1 MKNSLTLLHHEI
13 RLQARQKAEWA
24 SLLLFFVIVITLMP
38 FALGADAEI
47 LRRLA
52 PGLIWLA
59 ALLMS
64 LLSLDRLFV
73 QDARD
78 GTLDEMLV
86 SPAPLESI
94 VLAKILAQ
102 ILVMILVLAL
112 MSLPAALLLGMD
124 AQAAADPYPHF
135 HPRRAGIGAARRHRG
150 RAYGYAATQCGFD
163 DLAACP
169 VLYSYSDFRRVG
181 LRCRCARRQH
191 GSAFAFS
198 GSASGIDFARRALH
212 HRCGATPRTRIEI

>member
-124 AQAAADPYPHF
+124 AQVLPTLILTFILGVPVLALLGGIAGALTVMLQRNAALMTLLLVPFYIPILIFAVSACDAAVPGGSTAQPLLFLAALLALILPAAPFIIAAA
-135 HPRRAGIGAARRHRG
+135 
-150 RAYGYAATQCGFD
+150 
-163 DLAACP
+163 
-169 VLYSYSDFRRVG
+169 
-181 LRCRCARRQH
+181 LRQ
-191 GSAFAFS
+191 GQ
-198 GSASGIDFARRALH
+198 G
-212 HRCGATPRTRIEI
+212 